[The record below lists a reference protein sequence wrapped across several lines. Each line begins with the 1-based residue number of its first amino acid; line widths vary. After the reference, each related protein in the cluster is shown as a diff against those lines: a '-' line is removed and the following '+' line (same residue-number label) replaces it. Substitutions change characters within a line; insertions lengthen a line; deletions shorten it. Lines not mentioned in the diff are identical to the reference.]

1 MNRRRRRSLVNLIG
15 QPRRRIRIFEE
26 CLPARKSLSGCSCL
40 IVSPQ
45 IAPISFGDEPV
56 NAGDLVS
63 VQCVV
68 TKGDSPLEIS
78 WTFDSQPIRPDR
90 MDVIVSNSGKRVK
103 QLTIESVAARHAG
116 EYTCVASN
124 AAGSTSH
131 SAKLDVNGTPLLG
144 ETSFPDLD
152 PCTVLPETSHVP
164 KRTPIDSF

>member
-1 MNRRRRRSLVNLIG
+1 MDIYSHIG
-15 QPRRRIRIFEE
+15 SQEIVT
-26 CLPARKSLSGCSCL
+26 LSNSSIASFYVVVRL

-68 TKGDSPLEIS
+68 TKGDSPLEIT
-78 WTFDSQPIRPDR
+78 WTFDNQQIRSDR

-131 SAKLDVNGTPLLG
+131 SAKLDVNGTRLS
-144 ETSFPDLD
+144 TKFPHPDIPRLYFPSAD
-152 PCTVLPETSHVP
+152 
-164 KRTPIDSF
+164 

>member
-1 MNRRRRRSLVNLIG
+1 MGIYSHIG
-15 QPRRRIRIFEE
+15 SQEIVT
-26 CLPARKSLSGCSCL
+26 LSNSSIASFYVVVRL

-68 TKGDSPLEIS
+68 TKGDSPLEIT
-78 WTFDSQPIRPDR
+78 WTFDNQQIRSDR

-131 SAKLDVNGTPLLG
+131 SAKLDVNGTRLSTKLPHPDIPRLY
-144 ETSFPDLD
+144 FPSAD
-152 PCTVLPETSHVP
+152 
-164 KRTPIDSF
+164 

>member
-1 MNRRRRRSLVNLIG
+1 MWLFVSV
-15 QPRRRIRIFEE
+15 
-26 CLPARKSLSGCSCL
+26 
-40 IVSPQ
+40 VSPQ

-68 TKGDSPLEIS
+68 TKGDSPLEIT
-78 WTFDSQPIRPDR
+78 WTFDSQPIRSDR
-90 MDVIVSNSGKRVK
+90 MDVILSSSGKRVR

-131 SAKLDVNGTPLLG
+131 SAKLDVNGTHL
-144 ETSFPDLD
+144 T
-152 PCTVLPETSHVP
+152 T
-164 KRTPIDSF
+164 KTPRAP